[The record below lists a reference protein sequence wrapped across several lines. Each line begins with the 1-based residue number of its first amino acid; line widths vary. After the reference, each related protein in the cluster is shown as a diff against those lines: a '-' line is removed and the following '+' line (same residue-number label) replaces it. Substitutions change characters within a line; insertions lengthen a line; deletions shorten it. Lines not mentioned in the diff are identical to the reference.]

1 MKYCIYCGSEVTDDL
16 KFCLNCGKP
25 IKKAPTSSGSSK
37 TVTVAAKRVAVK
49 PAATATVEGAASDSG
64 GDRVDLTAVKDSVS
78 ETANKAVEGAKNL
91 GAQISKAVADNK
103 VAIRSEIEEKAKEN
117 KEAQQRYREQK
128 RVQMADGTRYMSSEE
143 LWSWLK
149 QSSKRQIFYSEESAD
164 LTEDEYMQKVQEKL
178 EERNVPA
185 EMEARTIEWDRS
197 NIKRRHYFIRPHTDI
212 SNPLSCLVQFEHVGK
227 FTFIEEKTFIT
238 PPDLPEVP
246 EKPMKYDV
254 ELTAK
259 MYLWAVGF
267 IIAGL
272 FAMISGHQVDS
283 FSSQYGYASS
293 NSGTGIGLGLILILL
308 GIIAGIYL
316 YQRREKN
323 KVIEEHNQK
332 CMQQELAW
340 NNAWSNWKTSIFRYS
355 FQEDING
362 QLSRIF
368 DSVFET
374 IKQVNKEVFAN
385 APNVIEEET
394 NKMNEL
400 EELIARR
407 QNEYR

>member
-25 IKKAPTSSGSSK
+25 IKAPASSDSPK

-49 PAATATVEGAASDSG
+49 PVAASATEGAASVSS

-143 LWSWLK
+143 
-149 QSSKRQIFYSEESAD
+149 SSNNE
-164 LTEDEYMQKVQEKL
+164 VQEKL

-197 NIKRRHYFIRPHTDI
+197 NIKRRLYFIRPHTDI

-246 EKPMKYDV
+246 EKPMKYV
-254 ELTAK
+254 ELTVK

-323 KVIEEHNQK
+323 KVIKEHNQK

-340 NNAWSNWKTSIFRYS
+340 KNAWSNWKTSIFRYS

-362 QLSRIF
+362 QLSRILR
-368 DSVFET
+368 
-374 IKQVNKEVFAN
+374 
-385 APNVIEEET
+385 IEPV
-394 NKMNEL
+394 
-400 EELIARR
+400 
-407 QNEYR
+407 